1 MVKAW
6 KGSCRVTDPV
16 VVTGYKE
23 DSQRCQSSEP
33 RDGRRVDSNS
43 TLQHDL
49 SESIKGS
56 VTNGNRS
63 TQL

>member
-1 MVKAW
+1 MVNAW

-23 DSQRCQSSEP
+23 DSQRCQSSDP

-43 TLQHDL
+43 THQHDL
-49 SESIKGS
+49 SP
-56 VTNGNRS
+56 
-63 TQL
+63 L